1 MSANAQTIEQ
11 PKLFDNISIGVD
23 GGVTTPMNHGAFFGD
38 MRGVIGIHV
47 GKQITPTFG
56 VGIEGSGAFNT
67 SSWRGNFHSST
78 VFDQSYVGVYG
89 TADLFNL
96 FGGYKCEQRLFTIEA
111 LVGAGWGHNYFN
123 QEADDAI
130 PYNTFV
136 TKAGLNFNFNVTDRI
151 TLSLKPQI
159 AWDMIDNFNNGLVGY
174 NINQATFTC
183 VGSFT
188 YSFGPG
194 FTCVQ
199 PYDAAQVAD
208 LNAQIN
214 ALREDL
220 SASKAQT
227 ATAVQKADV
236 LAAQLAAC
244 QNRKPEVIKQVEVTN
259 NLSSVRFVF
268 FRNGS
273 STVTGDQVPNVEM
286 IADYMKNHP
295 QSTVVIKGYASKD
308 GNADFNI
315 RLAKNRA
322 ESVKNMLVKRFKV
335 SPDRITAEGEGIGD
349 MFEEQSWNRV
359 SICTLETK

>member
-11 PKLFDNISIGVD
+11 PKFFDNINIGVD

-67 SSWRGNFHSST
+67 SSWRGQIHSST

-96 FGGYKCEQRLFTIEA
+96 FGGYNCEKRLFTIEA

-136 TKAGLNFNFNVTDRI
+136 TKAGLN
-151 TLSLKPQI
+151 
-159 AWDMIDNFNNGLVGY
+159 
-174 NINQATFTC
+174 
-183 VGSFT
+183 
-188 YSFGPG
+188 
-194 FTCVQ
+194 
-199 PYDAAQVAD
+199 

-244 QNRKPEVIKQVEVTN
+244 QSRKPEVIKEVEVTN

>member
-1 MSANAQTIEQ
+1 M
-11 PKLFDNISIGVD
+11 
-23 GGVTTPMNHGAFFGD
+23 
-38 MRGVIGIHV
+38 
-47 GKQITPTFG
+47 
-56 VGIEGSGAFNT
+56 
-67 SSWRGNFHSST
+67 
-78 VFDQSYVGVYG
+78 
-89 TADLFNL
+89 
-96 FGGYKCEQRLFTIEA
+96 
-111 LVGAGWGHNYFN
+111 
-123 QEADDAI
+123 
-130 PYNTFV
+130 
-136 TKAGLNFNFNVTDRI
+136 
-151 TLSLKPQI
+151 
-159 AWDMIDNFNNGLVGY
+159 
-174 NINQATFTC
+174 
-183 VGSFT
+183 
-188 YSFGPG
+188 
-194 FTCVQ
+194 
-199 PYDAAQVAD
+199 
-208 LNAQIN
+208 
-214 ALREDL
+214 
-220 SASKAQT
+220 
-227 ATAVQKADV
+227 QKADV